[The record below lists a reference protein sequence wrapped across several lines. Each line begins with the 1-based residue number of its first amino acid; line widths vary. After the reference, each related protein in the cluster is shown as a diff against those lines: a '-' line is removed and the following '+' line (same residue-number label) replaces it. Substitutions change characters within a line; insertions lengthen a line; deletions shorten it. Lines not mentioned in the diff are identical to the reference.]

1 MIQSTHVEPAGIA
14 VNPKKKRSAFRR
26 AIALLEV
33 ILAIVVLAIVGVRVY
48 QNFAEAQ
55 NSQTYLDFQSMLG
68 SITGGVQ
75 NAFLNSP
82 GYGTAGTVITSSVV
96 NQIPRKYTNGGN
108 IRSPYGHN
116 VTITVDTTDTNRYV
130 VSTEL
135 SAQECVKIGQA
146 DLGRTLEGLSI
157 NSTDITL
164 PADAAAV
171 RTACGATG
179 NVTLAWTFR

>member
-55 NSQTYLDFQSMLG
+55 GSQTYLDFQSMLG

-82 GYGTAGTVITSSVV
+82 GYGTAGAEITESVV
-96 NQIPRKYTNGGN
+96 NQIPRKYTSTSGG
-108 IRSPYGHN
+108 IRSPYSRDVNIFVGTDPN
-116 VTITVDTTDTNRYV
+116 TYEVRTT
-130 VSTEL
+130 L

-157 NSTDITL
+157 GGTAITL
-164 PADAAAV
+164 PADATAV
-171 RTACGATG
+171 RTACGTTTSVAMT
-179 NVTLAWTFR
+179 WTFR